1 MARKMLIIPILT
13 IAMIRI
19 MILDDEKL
27 IRWSLDKIL
36 AQDGYTVDCAATTG
50 EALALA
56 GKADYA
62 LILTDLEICGDQAQP
77 FFADMISKQPRARI
91 VALTALARDEAER
104 TLGGISTHA
113 ILEKPFSSESIRAVV
128 HAALEPMT
136 KNPNISTKENV
147 G

>member
-50 EALALA
+50 EALAL
-56 GKADYA
+56 A